1 MEFLDGMTVNER
13 LFALKKMDSF
23 DQAIVSGNKE
33 VAIKILEACELS
45 NETAKSVSN
54 IKLLATIY
62 ILVLGIYA
70 YSLANLSLY
79 EYFPGFVLGA
89 LPIIVLLWPLLL
101 LLFKKLL
108 GKG

>member
-1 MEFLDGMTVNER
+1 M
-13 LFALKKMDSF
+13 ALKSCRECNKK
-23 DQAIVSGNKE
+23 VST
-33 VAIKILEACELS
+33 EAPVCPSCGVPNPTEGTLAVKRKRS
-45 NETAKSVSN
+45 NETAKSISN

-79 EYFPGFVLGA
+79 EYFPGFILGA
-89 LPIIVLLWPLLL
+89 LPIVVLLWPLLL